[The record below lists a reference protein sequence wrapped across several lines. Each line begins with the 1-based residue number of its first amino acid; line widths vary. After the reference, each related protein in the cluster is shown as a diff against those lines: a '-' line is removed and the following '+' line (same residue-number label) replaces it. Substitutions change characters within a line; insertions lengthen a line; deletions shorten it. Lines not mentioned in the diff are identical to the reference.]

1 MEKTIGMRI
10 RERRKELGFTQ
21 EELAEKLYIKK
32 NTISYY
38 ENDLVDIKVSVLKEI
53 AKVLNTTVAHLVDGE
68 AEGIDPQV
76 MQVAMM
82 LQEIENEELRK
93 VAMEQVKALCVLKP
107 VLKKG

>member
-10 RERRKELGFTQ
+10 KERRTLLGYTQ

-53 AKVLNTTVAHLVDGE
+53 AKVLNTTVAYLVDGE
-68 AEGIDPQV
+68 VEGINPEV
-76 MQVAMM
+76 MQIAMM
-82 LQEIENEELRK
+82 LQGMENEELRK
-93 VAMEQVKALCVLKP
+93 AAMEQVKILANLGVVLK
-107 VLKKG
+107 